1 MNFIQNKFA
10 RILSV
15 VLVLQAVVL
24 YAAVSRPEIMPVI
37 RPLAE
42 FPNTFAGWR
51 TVKDVPLEPEVQ
63 EVLKADDTLNRI
75 YVNPGVGVETNLF
88 VAFFRTQRTGQSPH
102 SPKNCLPGSGWEPIQ
117 TGLVTIPVS
126 GRAEPIVANRFVT
139 AHGDERDVT
148 IYWYQSHSRIIASE
162 FTAKFWLV
170 ADSIRYRRS
179 DTALVRIIVPV
190 VNNDTGAATA
200 VGVRFMQAVFPDL
213 SRQLP
218 L

>member
-1 MNFIQNKFA
+1 MNFLQNKFA
-10 RILSV
+10 RVLSV

-24 YAAVSRPEIMPVI
+24 YAAVSRPEIMPVV
-37 RPLAE
+37 RPLVE

-51 TVKDVPLEPEVQ
+51 IVKDLPLEPEIQ
-63 EVLKADDTLNRI
+63 DVLKADDTLNRI
-75 YVNPGVGVETNLF
+75 YSNPAVGMEANLF

-117 TGLVTIPVS
+117 TGLVTIPVA
-126 GRAEPIVANRFVT
+126 GRAEPLVANRFVT

-148 IYWYQSHSRIIASE
+148 IYWYQSHTRIIASE
-162 FTAKFWLV
+162 YKAKFWLV

-190 VNNDTGAATA
+190 ENNDPDAATA
-200 VGVRFMQAVFPDL
+200 VGVRFAQALFPDL
-213 SRQLP
+213 TRQLP

>member
-1 MNFIQNKFA
+1 MNFLQNKFA

-24 YAAVSRPEIMPVI
+24 YAAVSRSEIMPVI

-42 FPNTFAGWR
+42 FPDTFAGWR
-51 TVKDVPLEPEVQ
+51 TAKDVPLEPEVQ

-75 YVNPGVGVETNLF
+75 YVHPGVGVETNLF

-126 GRAEPIVANRFVT
+126 GRAEPIVANHFVT

-162 FTAKFWLV
+162 YTAKFWLV

-190 VNNDTGAATA
+190 VNNDTDAATA
-200 VGVRFMQAVFPDL
+200 IGVRFVQALFPDL
-213 SRQLP
+213 SRELP

>member
-1 MNFIQNKFA
+1 MNFLQNKSA
-10 RILSV
+10 RVLSV
-15 VLVLQAVVL
+15 VLLLQAVVL
-24 YAAVSRPEIMPVI
+24 YAAVSRPEIMPVV
-37 RPLAE
+37 RPLVE
-42 FPNTFAGWR
+42 FPNSFAGWR
-51 TVKDVPLEPEVQ
+51 TVKDLPLESEIQ
-63 EVLKADDTLNRI
+63 DVLKADDTLNRI
-75 YVNPGVGVETNLF
+75 YSNPAVGMEANLF

-117 TGLVTIPVS
+117 TGLVTIPVA

-162 FTAKFWLV
+162 YKAKFWLV

-190 VNNDTGAATA
+190 ENNDTDAATA
-200 VGVRFMQAVFPDL
+200 VGVRFAQALFPDL
-213 SRQLP
+213 TRQLP

>member
-1 MNFIQNKFA
+1 MNFPQNKFA
-10 RILSV
+10 RVLSV

-24 YAAVSRPEIMPVI
+24 YAAVSRSEIMPVL
-37 RPLAE
+37 RPLVE
-42 FPNTFAGWR
+42 FPKAFAGWR
-51 TVKDVPLEPEVQ
+51 TVKDLPLEPEVQ
-63 EVLKADDTLNRI
+63 DVLKADDTLNRI
-75 YVNPGVGVETNLF
+75 YANPAVGVETNLF
-88 VAFFRTQRTGQSPH
+88 VAFFRTQRMGQSPH
-102 SPKNCLPGSGWEPIQ
+102 SPKNCLPGSGWEPVQ

-162 FTAKFWLV
+162 YKAKFWLV

-179 DTALVRIIVPV
+179 DTALVRIIVTV
-190 VNNDTGAATA
+190 VNNDAGAATA
-200 VGVRFMQAVFPDL
+200 IGVSFVQALFPDL
-213 SRQLP
+213 TRQLP

>member
-1 MNFIQNKFA
+1 MNFLQNKFA

-15 VLVLQAVVL
+15 VLVVQAVVL
-24 YAAVSRPEIMPVI
+24 YAAVSRSEIMPLI
-37 RPLAE
+37 PPLAE

-51 TVKDVPLEPEVQ
+51 TVQEVPLEPEVQ

-75 YVNPGVGVETNLF
+75 YVHPGVGVETNLF

-139 AHGDERDVT
+139 TRGDERDVT

-162 FTAKFWLV
+162 YTAKFWLV

-190 VNNDTGAATA
+190 VNNDADAATT
-200 VGVRFMQAVFPDL
+200 VGVRFVQSLFPDL

>member
-1 MNFIQNKFA
+1 MNFLQNKSA
-10 RILSV
+10 RVLSV
-15 VLVLQAVVL
+15 VLLLQAVVL
-24 YAAVSRPEIMPVI
+24 YAAVSRPEIMPVV
-37 RPLAE
+37 RPLVE
-42 FPNTFAGWR
+42 FPNSFAGWR
-51 TVKDVPLEPEVQ
+51 TVKDLPLEPEIQ
-63 EVLKADDTLNRI
+63 DVLKADDTLNRI
-75 YVNPGVGVETNLF
+75 YSNPAVGMEANLF

-117 TGLVTIPVS
+117 TGLVTIPVA

-162 FTAKFWLV
+162 YKAKFWLV

-179 DTALVRIIVPV
+179 DTALVRIIVSV
-190 VNNDTGAATA
+190 ENNDTDAATA
-200 VGVRFMQAVFPDL
+200 VGVRFAQALFPDL
-213 SRQLP
+213 TRQLP

>member
-1 MNFIQNKFA
+1 MNFLQNKFA

-15 VLVLQAVVL
+15 VLLVQAVVL

-37 RPLAE
+37 RPLVE
-42 FPNTFAGWR
+42 FSNTFAGWR
-51 TVKDVPLEPEVQ
+51 IVKDVPLEPEVQ
-63 EVLKADDTLNRI
+63 EILKADDTLNRI

-200 VGVRFMQAVFPDL
+200 VGVRFVQALFPDL

>member
-1 MNFIQNKFA
+1 MNFLQNKFA

-15 VLVLQAVVL
+15 VLVLQAVIL
-24 YAAVSRPEIMPVI
+24 YASVSRSEIMPVV
-37 RPLAE
+37 RSLVE
-42 FPNTFAGWR
+42 FPNIFAGWR
-51 TVKDVPLEPEVQ
+51 TVRDVPLEAEVQ
-63 EVLKADDTLNRI
+63 DVLKADDTLNRI
-75 YVNPGVGVETNLF
+75 YLNPAVGVETNLF

-162 FTAKFWLV
+162 YTAKFWLV

-190 VNNDTGAATA
+190 VNNDTDAATA
-200 VGVRFMQAVFPDL
+200 VGVRFVQALFPDL